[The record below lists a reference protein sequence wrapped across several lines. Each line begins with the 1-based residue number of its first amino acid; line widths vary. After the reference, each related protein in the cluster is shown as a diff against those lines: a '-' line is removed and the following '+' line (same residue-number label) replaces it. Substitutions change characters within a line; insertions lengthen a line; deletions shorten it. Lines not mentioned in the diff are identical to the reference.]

1 MSYVPP
7 SRAYASEGGA
17 YVIFMQ
23 MNKFYYILAV
33 IIFGIAS
40 CSRSDD
46 ELILVPEKEIL
57 STSRCL
63 FESTGG
69 ETVISVFT
77 DEIWELTAQPPD
89 WLQIQY
95 ESESSFRLI
104 AEPNFTESERR
115 VNLRVRSLEKYYILT
130 VTQKAKGYLRF
141 INDSVIVVSADADKF
156 TVGIESNVDYSIEYL
171 DNGNEWI
178 KKSTLNHI
186 SIPDNPQRNVK
197 FEVSENQ
204 SDLSRSSRLVIRN
217 EILNLCD
224 TLTVFQN
231 GRVTDSMSDIYT
243 DGDVFCIQKSAIG
256 NINLIF
262 MGDGFTSQ
270 HMTTGGHY
278 ESSIKKAVDYF
289 FSIEPYSTYKD
300 YFNIYMVVAESDT
313 DKIGDKYSSGM
324 GFKYTK
330 FQTAYGSG
338 TEIVCNDEIVFEYA
352 MKVPELDVD
361 NPYFVIVIV
370 NDDKYAGTCYLYP
383 EGKSIALCPMS
394 TKPSPQGFEDL
405 VHHEA
410 GGHGF
415 GFLVDEYVYYQ
426 SEIPQS
432 SVEDIKQWQK
442 SGFYLNVDFTPDL
455 DKIIW
460 NGFVGLDGYE
470 MVGAYEGADKYQFG
484 VWRCEENSCM
494 NNNIPYYNVQ
504 SRWIIYKKI
513 MELSGCE
520 YSREDFLK
528 NDNADYTEDVLT
540 RTLPDDFIPLS
551 EPKVIYSN

>member
-1 MSYVPP
+1 
-7 SRAYASEGGA
+7 
-17 YVIFMQ
+17 
-23 MNKFYYILAV
+23 MNKYYYILAV
-33 IIFGIAS
+33 IIIGISS

-46 ELILVPEKEIL
+46 ELIIVPEKEIL
-57 STSRCL
+57 SLSRCL
-63 FESTGG
+63 FECTGG
-69 ETVISVFT
+69 ETVISVYT
-77 DEIWELTAQPPD
+77 DGIWELTVQSPD
-89 WLQIQY
+89 WLEIQY
-95 ESESSFRLI
+95 ESDSSFRLI
-104 AEPNFTESERR
+104 AEPNLTESERR
-115 VNLRVRSLEKYYILT
+115 VNLKVKSLEKYYILT

-141 INDSVIVVSADADKF
+141 INDSPIEVSADANKF
-156 TVGIESNVDYSIEYL
+156 TVEIESNVDYSIQYL

-178 KKSTLNHI
+178 KKSALNHI
-186 SIPDNPQRNVK
+186 SIPGNSQRNVK
-197 FEVSENQ
+197 FEVYENE

-224 TLTVFQN
+224 TLIVFQS
-231 GRVTDSMSDIYT
+231 GRIADSIGDIYT
-243 DGDVFCIQKSAIG
+243 DGDVFCIQKSTIG
-256 NINLIF
+256 NINLIL

-278 ESSIKKAVDYF
+278 ENSVKQAMDYF

-300 YFNIYMVVAESDT
+300 YFNVYMVVAESDT
-313 DKIGDKYSSGM
+313 DEIGDKYSSGM

-352 MKVPELDVD
+352 LKVPGLDGD

-405 VHHEA
+405 IHHEA

-432 SVEDIKQWQK
+432 SVEDLKQWQK
-442 SGFYLNVDFTPDL
+442 SGFYLNIDFTSDL
-455 DKIIW
+455 NKIIW
-460 NGFVGLDGYE
+460 NDFVGLDGYE

-504 SRWIIYKKI
+504 SRWIIYQKI

-520 YSREDFLK
+520 YSREEFLK
-528 NDNADYTEDVLT
+528 NDNADYPDGVLT
-540 RTLPDDFIPLS
+540 RALPDDFIPLS